1 MSGRFLRFF
10 KGSSEV
16 TACALE
22 VLQDISQMA
31 ALNDG
36 LQLFKQQLVFAQ

>member
-16 TACALE
+16 AACALE
-22 VLQDISQMA
+22 VLQDISQVA

-36 LQLFKQQLVFAQ
+36 LQLTKQKLFFAQ